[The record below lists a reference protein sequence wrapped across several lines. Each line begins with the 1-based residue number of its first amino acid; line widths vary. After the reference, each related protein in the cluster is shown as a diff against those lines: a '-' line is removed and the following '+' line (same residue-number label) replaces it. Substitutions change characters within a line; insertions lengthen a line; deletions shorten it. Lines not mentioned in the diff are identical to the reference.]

1 MDRCGAKVEG
11 DDWLLVLGFDPGI
24 AILGYGLI
32 KQDGCHLKALDYGV
46 ITTPACSDMP
56 GRLAK
61 LFTDVTFLIDKYKP
75 DSVAIEEIFFSK
87 NTKTAISISHARGVV
102 MLAPSIAGIPV
113 YEYTPLQ
120 VKQAITGYGRAQK
133 QQMQQMIKLLLSL
146 KEIPK
151 PDDAADALA
160 VAVCHAQSHVLN
172 SKFIKIKEASQ
183 YV

>member
-1 MDRCGAKVEG
+1 M
-11 DDWLLVLGFDPGI
+11 LVLGFDPGI

-32 KQDGCHLKALDYGV
+32 NYDGYNLKAVDHGV
-46 ITTPACSDMP
+46 ITTQANAEMP
-56 GRLAK
+56 GRLVK

-75 DSVAIEEIFFSK
+75 DAVAIEEIFFSK

-102 MLAPSIAGIPV
+102 MLAPSIASIPV

-133 QQMQQMIKLLLSL
+133 QQMQQMIKLLLNL

-160 VAVCHAQSHVLN
+160 VAVCHAQSHTLN
-172 SKFIKIKEASQ
+172 SKLASQ
-183 YV
+183 QKKVTARYGDGSSVLEV